1 MKFVFL
7 EIRSFYHRA
16 PLLHRLCSTQ
26 KQISATALAE
36 KIMALRTPEVLRML
50 EMDDDMDDDM
60 ECETDVEEPIC
71 EGSDDDL
78 GLEISDEEERL
89 VYSIAL

>member
-26 KQISATALAE
+26 KQISATAVTE
-36 KIMALRTPEVLRML
+36 NIMALRTPEVLRML
-50 EMDDDMDDDM
+50 EMMTTWNVKRMWRSQYAREVTMTWDW
-60 ECETDVEEPIC
+60 
-71 EGSDDDL
+71 
-78 GLEISDEEERL
+78 RL
-89 VYSIAL
+89 AMKKRG

>member
-7 EIRSFYHRA
+7 EIRSFYHRV
-16 PLLHRLCSTQ
+16 PLLHRLGSTQ
-26 KQISATALAE
+26 KQISATVLTE

-50 EMDDDMDDDM
+50 EMDDDM
-60 ECETDVEEPIC
+60 ECEMDVEEPIC

-89 VYSIAL
+89 VYI

>member
-26 KQISATALAE
+26 KQISATALTDIAH
-36 KIMALRTPEVLRML
+36 ARSVRML
-50 EMDDDMDDDM
+50 EMDGDM
-60 ECETDVEEPIC
+60 ECETDVEEPTC
-71 EGSDDDL
+71 EGS
-78 GLEISDEEERL
+78 
-89 VYSIAL
+89 A

>member
-26 KQISATALAE
+26 KQISATAFTE

-50 EMDDDMDDDM
+50 EMDDDM